1 MAITRQRKSTAVRR
15 EEIAKA
21 ALHVIA
27 QSGVKSLTTAALA
40 EEVGVTSGALFRHF
54 ASLDEMLLETVQ
66 YALARIEQ
74 TFPEPTLPPM
84 DRLTQLA
91 SNRIQL
97 IGSEPGLSWILRSNE
112 AYHVLPAEGVVM
124 LEDMVKRSRRFLLL
138 AIHEGASQ
146 GIIRSD
152 IKAEILLVI
161 VTGTIQALIGM
172 PGPAG
177 RASKPQNQSPKS
189 VMDALTSVIK
199 PSLPEAVTG

>member
-1 MAITRQRKSTAVRR
+1 MTLIRQRKSTAVRR

-21 ALHVIA
+21 ALYVIA

-40 EEVGVTSGALFRHF
+40 KEVGVTSGALFRHF
-54 ASLDEMLLETVQ
+54 TTLDEMLLETVQ

-74 TFPEPTLPPM
+74 TFPDPTLPPV

-97 IGSEPGLSWILRSNE
+97 IGSQPGLSWILRSNE
-112 AYHVLPAEGVVM
+112 AYHVLPAEGVAL
-124 LEDMVKRSRRFLLL
+124 LEDMVRRSRRFLLL
-138 AIHEGASQ
+138 AIREGASQ

-152 IKAEILLVI
+152 IKAEVLLVI
-161 VTGTIQALIGM
+161 VTGTIQALIGI

-177 RASKPQNQSPKS
+177 RAAKSQNQSPES
-189 VMDALTSVIK
+189 VMSALISVIEPPHQK
-199 PSLPEAVTG
+199 P